1 MDPWGGGTIY
11 IYIHIDIYIYIYTCM
26 FMYIYIYTYTYIF
39 IYAYQIEYC
48 LYRGTR
54 MLRCTV
60 SIKYPE
66 SAVFIVIDPEAPIKR
81 QPSKPS

>member
-1 MDPWGGGTIY
+1 
-11 IYIHIDIYIYIYTCM
+11 
-26 FMYIYIYTYTYIF
+26 
-39 IYAYQIEYC
+39 
-48 LYRGTR
+48 